1 MKDFEVK
8 SFESHFL
15 EAIEY
20 FKNHTKQFL
29 EFLKSNKQ
37 DLIYN
42 TYTHLIQKGIFPFQL
57 ELNTQNARVIHNRLY
72 NFFVPDAIS
81 PWSPKFHCSFII
93 ANIRYSFTPNDLM
106 NKKM

>member
-42 TYTHLIQKGIFPFQL
+42 TYTHLI
-57 ELNTQNARVIHNRLY
+57 
-72 NFFVPDAIS
+72 
-81 PWSPKFHCSFII
+81 
-93 ANIRYSFTPNDLM
+93 
-106 NKKM
+106 